1 MTEDGRLFVWGSG
14 ADAALGLGDREDRL
28 RPEDAMAADR
38 IRGGPVFM
46 AVCGDSHSFA
56 LTDAG
61 ELWAWGKGDN
71 GRLGLGADGRDA
83 RQRAVC
89 GDRLRPEQVHGFAG
103 EQVAM
108 MAAGTHHSAAVT
120 RQGHLYAWGAGEG
133 GRLGLGEHD
142 EIEEEGTTT
151 PTRVGRDIFRS
162 RVAMVA
168 CGGRHTCA
176 VTACGGLWSWGDGF
190 VGALGHGD
198 LEVRHRPT
206 QVAAEHFD
214 HEPVVFVACG
224 FLHTAAL
231 TQQGLL
237 FTFGDGTQGMLG
249 HNDMKARAVPVRV
262 APFRF
267 GGAPVCTVA
276 CGMNHTAAI
285 SRGGK
290 LWTWGDGAA
299 GKLGHGPAFGQV
311 RKRDKVWLAFEKK
324 LVPTLVDPA
333 AGGPARGGVGRGGGV
348 GASRKRGVSDG
359 KCRSARSSA
368 RSEECDGDPP
378 QGVGGGGLSA
388 GACDAVATA
397 GGHGD
402 MRAGCGEGGRGAA
415 AGGVGGHGKVGAGCA
430 GREGGREVVVGGS
443 ASAPFSSVACGV
455 CCLRVRESECVC
467 HCLFACVF
475 GVCVRVYASVCVFM
489 DLCACLWICV
499 CV

>member
-1 MTEDGRLFVWGSG
+1 VTEDGRLFVWGSG
-14 ADAALGLGDREDRL
+14 KDAALGLGDREDRL
-28 RPEDAMAADR
+28 LPEAMDADR
-38 IRGGPVFM
+38 IGGQRVFM

-71 GRLGLGADGRDA
+71 GRLGLGADGN
-83 RQRAVC
+83 
-89 GDRLRPEQVHGFAG
+89 RLRPERVHGFAG

-120 RQGHLYAWGAGEG
+120 RQGHLYAWGAGDS
-133 GRLGLGEHD
+133 GRLGLGEDD

-162 RVAMVA
+162 RVALVA

-198 LEVRHRPT
+198 LEVRNQPT
-206 QVAAEHFD
+206 QVAAVHFD

-249 HNDMKARAVPVRV
+249 HNDMKARAVPTRV

-299 GKLGHGPAFGQV
+299 GKLGHGPAFGKV
-311 RKRDKVWLAFEKK
+311 RKRDTVWLAFEKK
-324 LVPTLVDPA
+324 LVPTQIIDPA
-333 AGGPARGGVGRGGGV
+333 AGGPARGGIGMGRGV
-348 GASRKRGVSDG
+348 GASRKRWVGDG

-368 RSEECDGDPP
+368 GSEECDVGK
-378 QGVGGGGLSA
+378 GGGGGVASA
-388 GACDAVATA
+388 GGCDAVATA

-402 MRAGCGEGGRGAA
+402 MRACCGALGRGAV
-415 AGGVGGHGKVGAGCA
+415 AGGAGGHGKVGAGRA
-430 GREGGREVVVGGS
+430 RGREGAQKAGGREVVAGAGS
-443 ASAPFSSVACGV
+443 ASAPFSSVACGM
-455 CCLRVRESECVC
+455 
-467 HCLFACVF
+467 
-475 GVCVRVYASVCVFM
+475 Y
-489 DLCACLWICV
+489 
-499 CV
+499 